1 MDLTIKVGLSRS
13 RLTLLRLSVR
23 VKFDLGIAENAH
35 ASVKLGDV
43 QQLDLVLRKSFPST
57 RTALIIGS
65 GVRTARGQP
74 RSNHGTVP

>member
-57 RTALIIGS
+57 CTALIIG
-65 GVRTARGQP
+65 
-74 RSNHGTVP
+74 

>member
-43 QQLDLVLRKSFPST
+43 QQLDLILRKSFPST